1 MSFSCYSTA
10 EVPANG
16 SMNPPLLRSLSKSSP
31 RDPSQKLHPP
41 PKPQAPRT
49 EDDIK
54 VQPQS
59 VQDDQSIWP
68 ADDTTHAPLAK
79 VSSQPRL
86 HLHLELLPVEVLETV
101 AGYLVGRLGSTNAV
115 GTGSEVVI
123 RNWNEHMRHPRRRDA
138 GNLALV
144 SRTWRELI
152 QERLYRHS
160 EPMILSPGHGFPC

>member
-1 MSFSCYSTA
+1 MSFSSFTNEDVPISVPTA
-10 EVPANG
+10 
-16 SMNPPLLRSLSKSSP
+16 PPLLRSLSKSSP
-31 RDPSQKLHPP
+31 RDPTQKLHPP

-68 ADDTTHAPLAK
+68 SDDTTHAPLVKA
-79 VSSQPRL
+79 SLRPRS
-86 HLHLELLPVEVLETV
+86 HLHLELLPAEVLETI
-101 AGYLVGRLGSTNAV
+101 AGYLVGRLGSTNAA
-115 GTGSEVVI
+115 GTGSENVV

-138 GNLALV
+138 GDLALV

-160 EPMILSPGHGFPC
+160 ERSVLPSAEETIN

>member
-1 MSFSCYSTA
+1 MSCTSHTIT
-10 EVPANG
+10 EVPVSA
-16 SMNPPLLRSLSKSSP
+16 SLAPSLLRSLSKSSP
-31 RDPSQKLHPP
+31 RNPSQKLHPP
-41 PKPQAPRT
+41 PKAQAPRT
-49 EDDIK
+49 EDDIR

-68 ADDTTHAPLAK
+68 SDETTHAPLAK
-79 VSSQPRL
+79 VSSKPRS
-86 HLHLELLPVEVLETV
+86 HLHLELLPAEVLETI
-101 AGYLVGRLGSTNAV
+101 AGYLVGRLGSTNTA
-115 GTGSEVVI
+115 GTGSENIV

-160 EPMILSPGHGFPC
+160 KSQCM